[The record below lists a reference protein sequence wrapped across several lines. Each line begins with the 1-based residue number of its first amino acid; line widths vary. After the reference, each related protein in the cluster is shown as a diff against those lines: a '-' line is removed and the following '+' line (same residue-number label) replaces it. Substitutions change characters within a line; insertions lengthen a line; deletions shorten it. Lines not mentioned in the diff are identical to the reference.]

1 MPNKQ
6 PIHGSQ
12 IGYTPS
18 MEGIRG
24 RVQGESESE
33 YRRYVQLAQG
43 DRARQLARARGLD
56 TSGMAWDGTKF
67 TDSNAD
73 HWYSD
78 PRVLGPIAVGA
89 SAGIGALA
97 GASGA
102 GGAAAAAGPG
112 GLYEAVPAG
121 IASQG
126 ASAGIPLG
134 GIAAGGGGGV
144 GGAAGSAAAAG
155 GGSAL
160 ARIKNALMSGDGLTA
175 AAAITAALAG
185 GDGSNASTRA
195 SEEQARRMQAITEA
209 RMRRVDPLHEAA
221 TQLAFGRLPVSSR
234 QGLTLPRV
242 PLPG

>member
-1 MPNKQ
+1 MPNKP
-6 PIHGSQ
+6 PISGSQ
-12 IGYTPS
+12 IGYAPS
-18 MEGIRG
+18 MAGIRG
-24 RVQGESESE
+24 RVPGESESE
-33 YRRYVQLAQG
+33 YRRYVQIQQG
-43 DRARQLARARGLD
+43 ERARQLARQRGLD
-56 TSGMAWDGTKF
+56 TSGMAWDGTQF

-97 GASGA
+97 GAPAAA
-102 GGAAAAAGPG
+102 GGAAALDTSIASGAGASSIPAG
-112 GLYEAVPAG
+112 AAVP
-121 IASQG
+121 
-126 ASAGIPLG
+126 
-134 GIAAGGGGGV
+134 
-144 GGAAGSAAAAG
+144 AAAG
-155 GGSAL
+155 GASAAVPLGGVTAGAAAGGSAWD
-160 ARIKNALMSGDGLTA
+160 RIQRALTSGDGLTA

-185 GDGSNASTRA
+185 GDGSNAATRA

-221 TQLAFGRLPVSSR
+221 TQMAFGRLPVSAR